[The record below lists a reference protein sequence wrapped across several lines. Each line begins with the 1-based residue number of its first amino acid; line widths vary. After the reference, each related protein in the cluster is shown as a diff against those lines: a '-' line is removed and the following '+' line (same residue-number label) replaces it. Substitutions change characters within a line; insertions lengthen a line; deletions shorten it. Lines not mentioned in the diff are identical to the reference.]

1 MNLRER
7 LEGRV
12 SRTDGIRLLSSLVLA
27 LLLWGWVTTSQDP
40 ERTKSFGNIAIQA
53 EELNGD
59 LEVSMSSLPT
69 ALVTVRGPESV
80 IDDIAANQITAHL
93 NLSNIHD
100 PGTYTVPVN
109 VSVPD
114 AVWSHSVIPSQ
125 LSIEVERTMTKQFR
139 LQVQLQ
145 GTGNNP
151 SRQVHVEPKNASEVT
166 LRGPESDVKRVDKV
180 VLRVDATNQTRSY
193 TAEFTPVAIDSTG
206 QEIPEVT
213 ITPSSVTA
221 AVEISARGKS
231 VAVISQ
237 LVGDPAQGYEVVD
250 RQVIPSTVLVDGP
263 QDSLNDLIAIQ
274 TEPIDI
280 TGVAGNIRR
289 HVRLTGIPDGIQLID
304 PADGFVD
311 VVVQVRQRGVQQPLP
326 GQAITVENL
335 GPGLTADIGPN
346 EIVVNVVAPQDVLA
360 ELPGSTVEVQVDAK
374 GLGPGT
380 YTVRPKVLLPPNV
393 QWISTDPQTVTL
405 TIRQTTAA
413 TPAAAAAS
421 PLPIAATPAG
431 TPSPVGRGTS
441 YARPKA

>member
-12 SRTDGIRLLSSLVLA
+12 SKTDGIRLLSSLVLA

-40 ERTKSFGNIAIQA
+40 ERTKSFGNITIQA
-53 EELNGD
+53 EQLNGD

-69 ALVTVRGPESV
+69 ALVTLRGPQSV
-80 IDDIAANQITAHL
+80 VDDVVANQITAHL

-114 AVWSHSVIPSQ
+114 GIWSHSVIPNQ
-125 LSIEVERTMTKQFR
+125 LSIEVERTMTKQFH
-139 LQVQLQ
+139 LDVQLQ
-145 GTGNNP
+145 GTGSNP

-206 QEIPEVT
+206 QEIPEVA
-213 ITPSSVTA
+213 IAPSTVTA
-221 AVEISARGKS
+221 TVDISARGKS
-231 VAVISQ
+231 VAVITQ

-280 TGVAGNIRR
+280 TGVSGNIRR
-289 HVRLTGIPDGIQLID
+289 HVRLTGIPNGIQLID
-304 PADGFVD
+304 PSDGFVD

-326 GQAITVENL
+326 GQSVTIENL
-335 GPGLTADIGPN
+335 GPGLTADVGPN

-360 ELPGSTVEVQVDAK
+360 QLPGSTIEVQVDAK

-405 TIRQTTAA
+405 TIEATAAA
-413 TPAAAAAS
+413 TPAATAKSAPS
-421 PLPIAATPAG
+421 PVATPAA
-431 TPSPVGRGTS
+431 TPSPVGQRG
-441 YARPKA
+441 